1 MTAVEEYR
9 RERCNDLANAA
20 NPEFEQGRSYLRY
33 FADKAIAE
41 LKQRVAELEAERDEW
56 KMAAKLWRRDALQ
69 YLSDADVVTIEAAR
83 HSAEAELERLRA
95 AREGTDP

>member
-1 MTAVEEYR
+1 MPYMLPDQWPEEVTA
-9 RERCNDLANAA
+9 C
-20 NPEFEQGRSYLRY
+20 
-33 FADKAIAE
+33 IAE
-41 LKQRVAELEAERDEW
+41 LKRERDEW

-69 YLSDADVVTIEAAR
+69 YLSDADVVEIEAAR